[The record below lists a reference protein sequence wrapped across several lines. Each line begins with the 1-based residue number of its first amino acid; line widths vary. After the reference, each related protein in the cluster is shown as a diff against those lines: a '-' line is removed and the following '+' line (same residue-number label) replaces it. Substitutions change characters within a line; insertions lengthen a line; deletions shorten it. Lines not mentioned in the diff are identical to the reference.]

1 MDATQA
7 DEPHD
12 RHSDGDQKVSDPV
25 IFSLSGNSDERDRLG
40 VYDDFAA
47 DENRPGDFVPGLVN
61 LGFIKAAVRRS
72 VLFVSLMAAVGLVG
86 GLGVYV
92 KYPHSYQA
100 TAQVLLTISPYED
113 TLTAVANNQAMA
125 ATSPV
130 ATIAL
135 KKLGLKESVSNFL
148 SSYTVSSSTARVLT
162 VTGSGPSAE
171 QAQQRTGAVGNA
183 FLTFRANELQAQQ
196 DLVVQSLDQQIN
208 QAKEHVSSIDGQ
220 ISQLGQSASSGQQS
234 QLSKLGADRTSA
246 ANALANL
253 RQAAATNQTTTV
265 PALTAALKNSQVLS
279 VTPVPLAK
287 KKILVTYLAIGL
299 VAGLV
304 VGLAI
309 VVIGSLIS
317 DRLRRRDDVAYALDA
332 PVKLSV
338 RTLRAHRR
346 RVPWPGRAA
355 RRNHDLRRVVAHL
368 HTAVPRRTQGA
379 QGLAIVAVDNAPVVA
394 QAVLELAT
402 SYAGSGTQV
411 VTADLSSGAHLAHLA
426 RVKGPGT
433 HAVSRNGVT
442 FTMAVPERDEL
453 APAGPLPPF
462 NSPPGRGQAP
472 DPLVA
477 SDVAADL
484 LLTLATL
491 DPAVGG
497 DHLAT
502 WASNAVV
509 VVTSGESSAERIHS
523 VGEMI
528 RLAGMR
534 LDSVVLLGA
543 DKSDESL
550 GLTPRPEEQVGMGAL
565 GR

>member
-1 MDATQA
+1 M
-7 DEPHD
+7 
-12 RHSDGDQKVSDPV
+12 SDPV
-25 IFSLSGNSDERDRLG
+25 IFSLSGNSDEQDRLG
-40 VYDDFAA
+40 VYDDFTGA
-47 DENRPGDFVPGLVN
+47 ENRPGEFVPGLVN
-61 LGFIKAAVRRS
+61 LGFIKAAIRRS
-72 VLFVSLMAAVGLVG
+72 VWFVSVLAAIGLCG
-86 GLGVYV
+86 GIGVFV

-100 TAQVLLTISPYED
+100 TASVFLTISPYED

-148 SSYTVSSSTARVLT
+148 SSYTVASSTARVLT

-171 QAQQRTGAVGNA
+171 QAQLRAGAVGNA
-183 FLTFRANELQAQQ
+183 FLTFRADELQAQQ
-196 DLVVQSLDQQIN
+196 NLVVQSLNQQLS
-208 QAKEHVSSIDGQ
+208 QAEKRVSSIDGQ
-220 ISQLGQSASSGQQS
+220 ISQLGQPASPA
-234 QLSKLGADRTSA
+234 QLDKLRADRTSA

-253 RQAAATNQTTTV
+253 RQAAATNQTTTA
-265 PALTAALKNSQVLS
+265 PALTAALKNSQLLS

-287 KKILVTYLAIGL
+287 KKILVTYAAIGL
-299 VAGLV
+299 IAGLV
-304 VGLAI
+304 VGLTI
-309 VVIGSLIS
+309 VIVRALIS

-338 RTLRAHRR
+338 RTLGPHSRLT
-346 RVPWPGRAA
+346 PWRGRGAK
-355 RRNHDLRRVVAHL
+355 RNHDLRRVVAHL

-394 QAVLELAT
+394 QAVMELVT

-411 VTADLSSGAHLAHLA
+411 VAADLSSGAHLAHLA
-426 RVKGPGT
+426 GIKGPGT
-433 HAVSRNGVT
+433 HTVSRNGVT
-442 FTMAVPERDEL
+442 FAMAVPERDDI
-453 APAGPLPPF
+453 APAGPQPPF
-462 NSPPGRGQAP
+462 NSPPGRAQAP
-472 DPLVA
+472 DPLVT
-477 SDVAADL
+477 SDVSADL

-502 WASNAVV
+502 WATNAVV
-509 VVTSGESSAERIHS
+509 VVSSGESSAERIHG

>member
-1 MDATQA
+1 M
-7 DEPHD
+7 
-12 RHSDGDQKVSDPV
+12 SDPV

-40 VYDDFAA
+40 VYDDFAGA
-47 DENRPGDFVPGLVN
+47 ENRPGDFVPGLVN
-61 LGFIKAAVRRS
+61 LGYITAAIRRS
-72 VLFVSLMAAVGLVG
+72 VWFVSFLAAVGLCA

-100 TAQVLLTISPYED
+100 TASVFLTISPYED

-135 KKLGLKESVSNFL
+135 KKLGLNESVDNFL

-171 QAQQRTGAVGNA
+171 QAVLRTGAVANA
-183 FLTFRANELQAQQ
+183 FLKFRADELQAQQ
-196 DLVVQSLDQQIN
+196 NLVVQSLNQQVN
-208 QAKEHVSSIDGQ
+208 QAKQRVSSIDGR
-220 ISQLGQSASSGQQS
+220 ISQLSGQAPSATRTS
-234 QLSKLGADRTSA
+234 QLDKLDGERTAA
-246 ANALANL
+246 ANALSNL
-253 RQAAATNQTTTV
+253 RQAAATNQTTTL
-265 PALTAALKNSQVLS
+265 PSLTAALKNSQLLS
-279 VTPVPLAK
+279 VTPIPLAK
-287 KKILVTYLAIGL
+287 KKILVTYAAIGL

-304 VGLAI
+304 VGLTI
-309 VVIGSLIS
+309 VIIRALIS
-317 DRLRRRDDVAYALDA
+317 NRLRRRDDVAYALDA

-338 RTLRAHRR
+338 RTLRAHSRLT
-346 RVPWPGRAA
+346 PWRGRGAK
-355 RRNHDLRRVVAHL
+355 RKQDLRRVVAHL

-379 QGLAIVAVDNAPVVA
+379 QGLAIVAVDNAPIVA
-394 QAVLELAT
+394 EAVMELAT
-402 SYAGSGTQV
+402 SYAGGGTQV

-426 RVKGPGT
+426 RVRGPGT
-433 HAVSRNGVT
+433 HPVSHDGAT
-442 FTMAVPERDEL
+442 FMMAVPERDDM

-462 NSPPGRGQAP
+462 NAPPGRAQAA
-472 DPLVA
+472 DPLVT
-477 SDVAADL
+477 SDVSADL

-502 WASNAVV
+502 WATNAVV
-509 VVTSGESSAERIHS
+509 VVSSGESSAERIHS

>member
-1 MDATQA
+1 M
-7 DEPHD
+7 
-12 RHSDGDQKVSDPV
+12 SDPV
-25 IFSLSGNSDERDRLG
+25 IFSLSGNGDERDRLG

-61 LGFIKAAVRRS
+61 LGFIKAAIRRS
-72 VLFVSLMAAVGLVG
+72 VLFVSLLAAVGLIG
-86 GLGVYV
+86 GIGVYV

-100 TAQVLLTISPYED
+100 TASVFLTISPYED

-148 SSYTVSSSTARVLT
+148 SSYTISSSTARLLT

-171 QAQQRTGAVGNA
+171 QAQLRAGAVGNA
-183 FLTFRANELQAQQ
+183 FLTFRANELQSQQ
-196 DLVVQSLDQQIN
+196 DLVVQSINQQIT
-208 QAKEHVSSIDGQ
+208 QARQRVSSIDGQ
-220 ISQLGQSASSGQQS
+220 LSQLSGQSASPA
-234 QLSKLGADRTSA
+234 QLDKVRAERTAA
-246 ANALANL
+246 ANALSNL
-253 RQAAATNQTTTV
+253 QQAAATNQTTTL
-265 PALTAALKNSQVLS
+265 PGLTAALKNSTVLS
-279 VTPVPLAK
+279 VIPVPLAK
-287 KKILVTYLAIGL
+287 KKILVTYAAIGL

-304 VGLAI
+304 VGLSI
-309 VVIGSLIS
+309 VIIGALIS

-338 RTLRAHRR
+338 RTLRGHRR
-346 RVPWPGRAA
+346 LVPWPGRAGK
-355 RRNHDLRRVVAHL
+355 RNHDLRRVVAHL

-394 QAVLELAT
+394 QAVMELVT

-442 FTMAVPERDEL
+442 FTMAVPERDDL

-462 NSPPGRGQAP
+462 NSPPGRAQAP
-472 DPLVA
+472 DPLVS

>member
-1 MDATQA
+1 M
-7 DEPHD
+7 
-12 RHSDGDQKVSDPV
+12 SDPV
-25 IFSLSGNSDERDRLG
+25 IFSLSGNGDERDRLG
-40 VYDDFAA
+40 VYDDFAGA
-47 DENRPGDFVPGLVN
+47 ENRPGDFVPGLVN
-61 LGFIKAAVRRS
+61 LGFIKAAIRRS
-72 VLFVSLMAAVGLVG
+72 VWFVSFLAAVGLFAG
-86 GLGVYV
+86 IGVVV

-100 TAQVLLTISPYED
+100 TASVFLTISPYED

-135 KKLGLKESVSNFL
+135 KKLGLNESVDNFL

-171 QAQQRTGAVGNA
+171 QAVLRTGAVANA
-183 FLTFRANELQAQQ
+183 FLKFRADELQAQQ
-196 DLVVQSLDQQIN
+196 NLVVQSLNQQVD
-208 QAKEHVSSIDGQ
+208 QAKQRVSSIDGQ
-220 ISQLGQSASSGQQS
+220 ISQLSGQGPS
-234 QLSKLGADRTSA
+234 ATRDKLDGDRTAA
-246 ANALANL
+246 ANALSNL
-253 RQAAATNQTTTV
+253 QQAAATNQTTTL
-265 PALTAALKNSQVLS
+265 PALTAALKNSQLLS
-279 VTPVPLAK
+279 VTPIPLAK
-287 KKILVTYLAIGL
+287 KKILVTYAAIGL
-299 VAGLV
+299 IAGLV
-304 VGLAI
+304 VGLTI
-309 VVIGSLIS
+309 VIIRALIS
-317 DRLRRRDDVAYALDA
+317 NRLRRRDDVAYALDA

-338 RTLRAHRR
+338 RGLRAHSRLT
-346 RVPWPGRAA
+346 PWRGRGAK
-355 RRNHDLRRVVAHL
+355 RNNDLKRVVAHL

-394 QAVLELAT
+394 QAVMELAT
-402 SYAGSGTQV
+402 SYAGGGTEV
-411 VTADLSSGAHLAHLA
+411 VAADLSSGAHLAHLA
-426 RVKGPGT
+426 RVRGPGT
-433 HAVSRNGVT
+433 HTVSHDGVT
-442 FTMAVPERDEL
+442 FTMAVPERDDM

-462 NSPPGRGQAP
+462 NSPPGRAQAA
-472 DPLVA
+472 DPLVT
-477 SDVAADL
+477 SDVSADL

-502 WASNAVV
+502 WATNAVV
-509 VVTSGESSAERIHS
+509 VVSSGESSAERIHS

>member
-1 MDATQA
+1 M
-7 DEPHD
+7 
-12 RHSDGDQKVSDPV
+12 SDPV
-25 IFSLSGNSDERDRLG
+25 IFSLSGNSDEQDRLG
-40 VYDDFAA
+40 VYDDFTGA
-47 DENRPGDFVPGLVN
+47 ENRPGDFVPGLVN
-61 LGFIKAAVRRS
+61 LGFIKAAIRRS
-72 VLFVSLMAAVGLVG
+72 VWFVSVLAAVGLCG
-86 GLGVYV
+86 GIGVFV

-100 TAQVLLTISPYED
+100 TASVFLTISPYED

-148 SSYTVSSSTARVLT
+148 SSYTVASSTARVLT

-171 QAQQRTGAVGNA
+171 QALLRAGAVANA
-183 FLTFRANELQAQQ
+183 FLTFRADELQAQQ
-196 DLVVQSLDQQIN
+196 NLVVQSLNQQIN
-208 QAKEHVSSIDGQ
+208 QARQRVSSIDGQ
-220 ISQLGQSASSGQQS
+220 LSQLSSQSASPA
-234 QLSKLGADRTSA
+234 QLDKVRAERTTA
-246 ANALANL
+246 ANALSNL
-253 RQAAATNQTTTV
+253 QQAAATNQTTTA
-265 PALTAALKNSQVLS
+265 PALTAALKNSQLLS
-279 VTPVPLAK
+279 VISSPLAK
-287 KKILVTYLAIGL
+287 KKILVTYAAIGL
-299 VAGLV
+299 IAGLV
-304 VGLAI
+304 VGLGI
-309 VVIGSLIS
+309 VIVRALIS

-338 RTLRAHRR
+338 RTLGPHSRLT
-346 RVPWPGRAA
+346 PWRGRGAK
-355 RRNHDLRRVVAHL
+355 RNQDLRRVVAHL

-394 QAVLELAT
+394 QAVMELVT

-411 VTADLSSGAHLAHLA
+411 VAADLSSGAHLAHLA
-426 RVKGPGT
+426 GVRGPGT
-433 HAVSRNGVT
+433 HTVSRNGVT
-442 FTMAVPERDEL
+442 FAMAVPERDDM

-462 NSPPGRGQAP
+462 NSPPGSAQAP
-472 DPLVA
+472 APLVT
-477 SDVAADL
+477 SDVSADL

-502 WASNAVV
+502 WATNAVV
-509 VVTSGESSAERIHS
+509 VVSSGESSAERIHG

-550 GLTPRPEEQVGMGAL
+550 GLTPRPEEQAGMGAL

>member
-12 RHSDGDQKVSDPV
+12 RHSHGDQKVSDPV
-25 IFSLSGNSDERDRLG
+25 IFSLSGNGDERDRLG

-61 LGFIKAAVRRS
+61 LGFIKAAIRRS
-72 VLFVSLMAAVGLVG
+72 VLFVSLLAAVGLIG
-86 GLGVYV
+86 GIGVYV

-100 TAQVLLTISPYED
+100 TASVFLTISPYED

-171 QAQQRTGAVGNA
+171 QAQLRAGAVGNA
-183 FLTFRANELQAQQ
+183 FLTFRANELQSQQ

-208 QAKEHVSSIDGQ
+208 QARQRVSSIDGQ
-220 ISQLGQSASSGQQS
+220 LSQLSGQSASPA
-234 QLSKLGADRTSA
+234 QLDKVRAERNTA
-246 ANALANL
+246 ANALSNL
-253 RQAAATNQTTTV
+253 QQAAATNQTTTR

-279 VTPVPLAK
+279 VIPVPLAK
-287 KKILVTYLAIGL
+287 KKILVTYAAIGL

-304 VGLAI
+304 VGLSI
-309 VVIGSLIS
+309 VIIGALIS

-338 RTLRAHRR
+338 RTLRGHRR
-346 RVPWPGRAA
+346 LVPWPGRAGK
-355 RRNHDLRRVVAHL
+355 RNHDLRRVVAHL

-394 QAVLELAT
+394 QAVTELAT

-411 VTADLSSGAHLAHLA
+411 VTADLSSGAHLARLA
-426 RVKGPGT
+426 RAKGPGT

-442 FTMAVPERDEL
+442 FTMAVPERDDL

-462 NSPPGRGQAP
+462 NSPPGRAQAP
-472 DPLVA
+472 DPLVT

>member
-1 MDATQA
+1 M
-7 DEPHD
+7 
-12 RHSDGDQKVSDPV
+12 SDPV
-25 IFSLSGNSDERDRLG
+25 IFSLSGNGDERDRLG

-61 LGFIKAAVRRS
+61 LGFIKAAIRRS
-72 VLFVSLMAAVGLVG
+72 VLFVSLLAAVGLIG
-86 GLGVYV
+86 GIGVYV

-100 TAQVLLTISPYED
+100 TASVFLTISPYED

-148 SSYTVSSSTARVLT
+148 SSYTISSSTARVLA

-171 QAQQRTGAVGNA
+171 QAQLRAGAVGNA
-183 FLTFRANELQAQQ
+183 FLTFRADELQSQQ
-196 DLVVQSLDQQIN
+196 DLVVQSLNQQIT
-208 QAKEHVSSIDGQ
+208 QARQRVSSIDGQ
-220 ISQLGQSASSGQQS
+220 LSQLSGQSASPA
-234 QLSKLGADRTSA
+234 QLDKVRAERTAA
-246 ANALANL
+246 ANALSNL
-253 RQAAATNQTTTV
+253 QQAAATNQTTTL
-265 PALTAALKNSQVLS
+265 PGLTAALKNSMVLS
-279 VTPVPLAK
+279 VIPVPLAK
-287 KKILVTYLAIGL
+287 KKILVTYAAIGL

-304 VGLAI
+304 VGLSI
-309 VVIGSLIS
+309 VIIGSLIS

-338 RTLRAHRR
+338 RTLGPHSRLT
-346 RVPWPGRAA
+346 PWRGRGAK
-355 RRNHDLRRVVAHL
+355 RNHDLRRVVAHL

-394 QAVLELAT
+394 RAVTELAT

-433 HAVSRNGVT
+433 HEVSRNGVT
-442 FTMAVPERDEL
+442 FTMAVPERDDL

-462 NSPPGRGQAP
+462 NSPPGRAQAP
-472 DPLVA
+472 DPLVT

>member
-25 IFSLSGNSDERDRLG
+25 IFSLSGNGDERDRLG

-61 LGFIKAAVRRS
+61 LGFIKAAIRRS
-72 VLFVSLMAAVGLVG
+72 VLFVSLLAAVGLIG
-86 GLGVYV
+86 GIGVYV

-100 TAQVLLTISPYED
+100 TASVFLTISPYED

-148 SSYTVSSSTARVLT
+148 SSYTISSSTARVLA

-171 QAQQRTGAVGNA
+171 QAQLRAGAVGNA
-183 FLTFRANELQAQQ
+183 FLTFRADELQSQQ
-196 DLVVQSLDQQIN
+196 DLVVQSLNQQIT
-208 QAKEHVSSIDGQ
+208 QARQRVSSIDGQ
-220 ISQLGQSASSGQQS
+220 LSQLSGQSASPA
-234 QLSKLGADRTSA
+234 QLDKVRAERTAA
-246 ANALANL
+246 ANALSNL
-253 RQAAATNQTTTV
+253 QQAAATNQTTTL
-265 PALTAALKNSQVLS
+265 PGLTAALKNSMVLS
-279 VTPVPLAK
+279 VIPVPLAK
-287 KKILVTYLAIGL
+287 KKILVTYAAIGL

-304 VGLAI
+304 VGLSI
-309 VVIGSLIS
+309 VIIGSLIS

-338 RTLRAHRR
+338 RTLRGRR
-346 RVPWPGRAA
+346 RLVPWPGRAGK
-355 RRNHDLRRVVAHL
+355 RNQDLRRVVAHL

-394 QAVLELAT
+394 QAVTELAT

-433 HAVSRNGVT
+433 HEVSRNGVT
-442 FTMAVPERDEL
+442 FTMAVPERDDL

-462 NSPPGRGQAP
+462 NSPPGRAQAP
-472 DPLVA
+472 DPLVS

-550 GLTPRPEEQVGMGAL
+550 GLTPRPAEQAGIGVL

>member
-1 MDATQA
+1 M
-7 DEPHD
+7 
-12 RHSDGDQKVSDPV
+12 SDPV

-40 VYDDFAA
+40 VYDDFAGA
-47 DENRPGDFVPGLVN
+47 ENRPGDFVPGLVN
-61 LGFIKAAVRRS
+61 LGFIKAAIRRS
-72 VLFVSLMAAVGLVG
+72 VWFVSVLAAIGLVG
-86 GLGVYV
+86 GIGVFV

-100 TAQVLLTISPYED
+100 TASVFLTISPYED

-148 SSYTVSSSTARVLT
+148 SSYTVASSTARVLT

-171 QAQQRTGAVGNA
+171 QAQLRAGAVANA
-183 FLTFRANELQAQQ
+183 FLTFRADELQAQQ
-196 DLVVQSLDQQIN
+196 NLVVQSLNQQLS
-208 QAKEHVSSIDGQ
+208 QAEKRVSSIDGQ
-220 ISQLGQSASSGQQS
+220 ISQLGQPASPAQQS
-234 QLSKLGADRTSA
+234 QLDKLRADRTSA
-246 ANALANL
+246 ENALANL
-253 RQAAATNQTTTV
+253 RQAAATNQTTTA
-265 PALTAALKNSQVLS
+265 PALTAALKNSQLLS
-279 VTPVPLAK
+279 VTPIPLGK
-287 KKILVTYLAIGL
+287 KKILVTYAAIGL
-299 VAGLV
+299 IAGLV
-304 VGLAI
+304 VGLTI
-309 VVIGSLIS
+309 VILRALIS

-338 RTLRAHRR
+338 RTLGPHSRLA
-346 RVPWPGRAA
+346 PWHGRGAK
-355 RRNHDLRRVVAHL
+355 RNQDMRRVVAHL

-394 QAVLELAT
+394 QAVMELVT
-402 SYAGSGTQV
+402 SYAGGGTQV
-411 VTADLSSGAHLAHLA
+411 VAADLSSGAHLAHLA
-426 RVKGPGT
+426 RVRGPGSHT
-433 HAVSRNGVT
+433 VSRNGVT
-442 FTMAVPERDEL
+442 FMMAVPERDDV

-462 NSPPGRGQAP
+462 NSPPGRAQAP
-472 DPLVA
+472 DPLVT
-477 SDVAADL
+477 SDVSADL

-509 VVTSGESSAERIHS
+509 VVSSGESSAERIHG